1 VKTRVGRA
9 VALATFALGAPLAA
23 AGVTT
28 GSAQGET
35 LSGDPEIIVVGDMA
49 CAATSP
55 YFKGGTGDATHCHQ
69 LRVAEAASSDPTI
82 ESVDALVALG
92 DIQYDCGAPADYAAS
107 YTPSWGR
114 FNSVVA
120 PVVGNHEYNTGP
132 GCPDSNSSA
141 ATSYFDYFG
150 AAAHPE
156 TAGKYTYT
164 LGSWLFV
171 NLNSECGKP
180 GAGGCGATSAQTKWL
195 KGVLAANAASTAP
208 RRCIAAVFHKPL
220 YTANRLTPV
229 ATYRAWWKV
238 LYSYGVDLV
247 LNGHAHNY
255 QRYPPLNPTTDEVDP
270 RGPTEY
276 VVGTGGV
283 SLHGMKADAVPR
295 PAATAKTF
303 GYLRMDLLP
312 TGWSAAFVDTRQANA
327 VVDRSSGTCH

>member
-1 VKTRVGRA
+1 
-9 VALATFALGAPLAA
+9 
-23 AGVTT
+23 
-28 GSAQGET
+28 
-35 LSGDPEIIVVGDMA
+35 MA
-49 CAATSP
+49 CSASDP
-55 YFKGGTGDATHCHQ
+55 FFKSGVGDATHCNQ
-69 LRVAEAASSDPTI
+69 LRAADAASSDTAI
-82 ESVDALVALG
+82 RSVDKLVALG
-92 DIQYDCGAPADYAAS
+92 DIQYNCGSPADYAAS

-120 PVVGNHEYNTGP
+120 PIVGNHEYNTGP
-132 GCPDSNSSA
+132 GCPDTNSSS

-171 NLNSECGKP
+171 NLNSECAKP
-180 GAGGCGATSAQTKWL
+180 GVGGCGATSAQTKWL
-195 KGVLAANAASTAP
+195 KSVLASNAASSQP
-208 RRCIAAVFHKPL
+208 QPCIAAVFHKPL

-255 QRYPPLNPTTDEVDP
+255 QRYPALNPNTDQVDP
-270 RGPTEY
+270 LGPTQY

-283 SLHGMKADAVPR
+283 SLHSMKADPVPR
-295 PAATAKTF
+295 PVARAKTF
-303 GYLRMDLLP
+303 GYLRMVLLP
-312 TGWSAAFVDTRQANA
+312 NGWTADFVDTSRSN
-327 VVDRSSGTCH
+327 VVADRSTGTCH